1 MNVRDNDNAIKL
13 LEFVL
18 IFSFFLIALFFL
30 YSPSYLIYIVVSAFV
45 LIKFNNNYSFGLFIL
60 LIMVWLVVNS
70 TNVISYQNFVLASD
84 DFSSY
89 YNNYLGFLHYGI
101 NEENLFEFGY
111 SEIMLPLLNYI
122 ASLIIGQPE
131 PYKLKFL
138 YSILQSTGVLYCCV
152 KISRHYKLDLS
163 NSILLTAAV
172 LVFYK
177 PLVGIQ
183 LSRQMFSS
191 IFIIAFIFTNNKFE
205 RVIFA
210 LIAFCFHSS
219 AIVLLPITQYLL
231 TKRKRKDLYYSLI
244 IVLLAYAA
252 FIVVFTSFKNELIN
266 IPVLNK
272 LDYTFRMFNEP
283 EKIKQSVFTSFLL
296 LIYLIPA
303 LIFSILN
310 KKSDGFKYNIAIICV
325 FLISFCIVPGF
336 NNRLFFAELYVFLGF
351 FYYMVFFYNRVNARE
366 HVSRLIIFILFTILF
381 FQSQFSSENRRF
393 DSFELEPFYYLK
405 YLEYRETEINRGLLE

>member
-1 MNVRDNDNAIKL
+1 M
-13 LEFVL
+13 
-18 IFSFFLIALFFL
+18 
-30 YSPSYLIYIVVSAFV
+30 
-45 LIKFNNNYSFGLFIL
+45 
-60 LIMVWLVVNS
+60 
-70 TNVISYQNFVLASD
+70 
-84 DFSSY
+84 
-89 YNNYLGFLHYGI
+89 
-101 NEENLFEFGY
+101 
-111 SEIMLPLLNYI
+111 
-122 ASLIIGQPE
+122 
-131 PYKLKFL
+131 
-138 YSILQSTGVLYCCV
+138 
-152 KISRHYKLDLS
+152 
-163 NSILLTAAV
+163 
-172 LVFYK
+172 
-177 PLVGIQ
+177 
-183 LSRQMFSS
+183 
-191 IFIIAFIFTNNKFE
+191 
-205 RVIFA
+205 
-210 LIAFCFHSS
+210 AFCFHSS
-219 AIVLLPITQYLL
+219 AIILLPITQYLL
-231 TKRKRKDLYYSLI
+231 TKRKRKDFYYSLI

-266 IPVLNK
+266 IPILNK

-310 KKSDGFKYNIAIICV
+310 KKSDGFKYNLAIICV

-381 FQSQFSSENRRF
+381 FQSQFSSENRQF